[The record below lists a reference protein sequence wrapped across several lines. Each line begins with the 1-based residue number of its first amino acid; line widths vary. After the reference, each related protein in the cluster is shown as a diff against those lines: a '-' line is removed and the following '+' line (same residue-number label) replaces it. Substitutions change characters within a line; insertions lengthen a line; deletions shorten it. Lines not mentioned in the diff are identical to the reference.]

1 MSKSR
6 LLYSSEDDDDEE
18 FTLNPVAVESPRHQG
33 QQDNDYLN
41 HSQQYQQPQRNY
53 HYYNEEEEDDDML
66 EAPNSLLVEPQ
77 QIQKQLQPQQQ
88 SLPIPVTTSTR
99 ERVTT
104 YDRTMWRWANVENM
118 DHFFTRVYEYY
129 QGKGLYCILL
139 ARLLNLFTLAFIIIF
154 STFLIGCINYAEI
167 TSHHTL
173 ADVIEPQ
180 CLSRLSAT
188 KFLFLSIFTV
198 WWCWQALRFITDL
211 PMLREMHNFYTHLL
225 LVPDQDMQTVSWQT
239 ILDRIIDI
247 RETNPNTNDIRLTE
261 HDVASRIMR
270 QENYLIAL
278 FNKDVLNITIPLP
291 YLRDRYIFTKDLE
304 WNLSFCLLGY
314 VFDSRGQMKKRF
326 LKEKNKHVLVAGLK
340 RRFIFMGLLNLIFAP
355 FIFCYLLLHFFFR
368 YFEEYHKNPGE
379 IGSRLYTP
387 FAKWKFREF
396 NELPHLFKNR
406 ISQSYEHANL
416 YINQFPK
423 EKTVLMARFI
433 SFLAGSFA
441 GVLALFT
448 LFDSEALLN
457 FEITSNGTVLFYLG
471 ITGTIFAV
479 TRGMIPDE
487 NQVFEPERLL
497 RQVVEHTHY
506 LPAEWKHKLHTDQ
519 VRGEFCKLFD
529 YKVGIFIQE
538 LTSVVFAPLVLCLSL
553 PNSADQIVDFF
564 REFTV
569 HVNQVGYVCSFA
581 QFDFERHGNVKYGV
595 QGATVDDE
603 YYLSKQG
610 KMEKSFLNFKA
621 NNPKWVPNDMV
632 GSMYLSRLAEIK
644 NNKRAVVISEESSR
658 SSHSHSSNNS
668 DDSYNI
674 KPTVKLNQYGIP
686 QVIPSNLGDSFDATQ
701 TQHWNTR
708 NDTDE
713 DDEDEDLEQPPRE
726 GMIGLLNQF
735 YDLNNNPTV

>member
-1 MSKSR
+1 
-6 LLYSSEDDDDEE
+6 
-18 FTLNPVAVESPRHQG
+18 
-33 QQDNDYLN
+33 
-41 HSQQYQQPQRNY
+41 
-53 HYYNEEEEDDDML
+53 
-66 EAPNSLLVEPQ
+66 
-77 QIQKQLQPQQQ
+77 
-88 SLPIPVTTSTR
+88 
-99 ERVTT
+99 
-104 YDRTMWRWANVENM
+104 
-118 DHFFTRVYEYY
+118 
-129 QGKGLYCILL
+129 
-139 ARLLNLFTLAFIIIF
+139 
-154 STFLIGCINYAEI
+154 
-167 TSHHTL
+167 
-173 ADVIEPQ
+173 
-180 CLSRLSAT
+180 
-188 KFLFLSIFTV
+188 
-198 WWCWQALRFITDL
+198 
-211 PMLREMHNFYTHLL
+211 
-225 LVPDQDMQTVSWQT
+225 
-239 ILDRIIDI
+239 
-247 RETNPNTNDIRLTE
+247 
-261 HDVASRIMR
+261 
-270 QENYLIAL
+270 
-278 FNKDVLNITIPLP
+278 
-291 YLRDRYIFTKDLE
+291 
-304 WNLSFCLLGY
+304 
-314 VFDSRGQMKKRF
+314 
-326 LKEKNKHVLVAGLK
+326 
-340 RRFIFMGLLNLIFAP
+340 
-355 FIFCYLLLHFFFR
+355 
-368 YFEEYHKNPGE
+368 
-379 IGSRLYTP
+379 
-387 FAKWKFREF
+387 
-396 NELPHLFKNR
+396 
-406 ISQSYEHANL
+406 
-416 YINQFPK
+416 
-423 EKTVLMARFI
+423 
-433 SFLAGSFA
+433 
-441 GVLALFT
+441 
-448 LFDSEALLN
+448 
-457 FEITSNGTVLFYLG
+457 
-471 ITGTIFAV
+471 
-479 TRGMIPDE
+479 MIPDE

-621 NNPKWVPNDMV
+621 NNPKWVPNDMA

-674 KPTVKLNQYGIP
+674 RPTVKLNQYGIP